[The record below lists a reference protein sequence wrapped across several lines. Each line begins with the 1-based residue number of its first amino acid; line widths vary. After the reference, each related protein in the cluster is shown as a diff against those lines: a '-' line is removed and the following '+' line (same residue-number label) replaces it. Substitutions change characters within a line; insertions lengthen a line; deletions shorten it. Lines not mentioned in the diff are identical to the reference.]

1 MDYTIENELELLRN
15 KCAKIQH
22 QISEKNT
29 KLAKQIIELSQALN
43 QEKVVLANTRKQQ
56 QEQLLIREQ
65 NKIQPIEEQV
75 KYGGVFGLFQ
85 KQKKV
90 VVNQDEIELYN
101 IETNNLILEHSKI
114 QAVFEQKLDKL
125 KTELA
130 IAKNEEYEYKN
141 ELEKWRTEKAKIIA
155 MVKTLDEINFETE

>member
-15 KCAKIQH
+15 KCAEIQH
-22 QISEKNT
+22 QILEKNT
-29 KLAKQIIELSQALN
+29 HLAKQISEISQAVS
-43 QEKVVLANTRKQQ
+43 QEQVGLANIQKQQ

-75 KYGGVFGLFQ
+75 KYGGIFGIFQ
-85 KQKKV
+85 KQKTV

-125 KTELA
+125 KKELA
-130 IAKNEEYEYKN
+130 IAQNEECEHKN
-141 ELEKWRTEKAKIIA
+141 NLEKWQTEKAKIITL
-155 MVKTLDEINFETE
+155 VKTLDEIKFETE